1 MWCSQRVPLRQWGD
15 ARFPLGLRIPQKTA
29 FSIYWDMFLQ
39 KPRMSDSPVVLPPA
53 SFTFLSAFSW
63 MTYDTSHL
71 RTALSHF
78 FPPSLQALPSCAR
91 QSHLRNR
98 LNTLTLGQLTHG
110 TIKVTP
116 RLYWVLNIFNVN
128 YLRMP
133 KKPGQVAVWLHEL
146 HFP

>member
-78 FPPSLQALPSCAR
+78 LPYHCPATQW
-91 QSHLRNR
+91 QSF
-98 LNTLTLGQLTHG
+98 TLTIPLSYTFLIVCDFLSEPTLSLTEPTNPSSVPVVYIAHSS
-110 TIKVTP
+110 
-116 RLYWVLNIFNVN
+116 VLFLSLWSRAYN
-128 YLRMP
+128 
-133 KKPGQVAVWLHEL
+133 
-146 HFP
+146 